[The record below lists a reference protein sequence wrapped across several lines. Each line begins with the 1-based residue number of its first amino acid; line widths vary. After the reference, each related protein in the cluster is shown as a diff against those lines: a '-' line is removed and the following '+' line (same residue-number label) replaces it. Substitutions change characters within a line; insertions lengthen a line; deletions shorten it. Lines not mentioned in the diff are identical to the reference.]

1 MVLYFVGQDQEAM
14 RKFVAFVDESD
25 VGDAI
30 EIFQGPY
37 EDRWV
42 IQMNIGESDEYSL
55 CLNFDNAFL
64 GLDEFK
70 KVRELAFF
78 RVIKED

>member
-1 MVLYFVGQDQEAM
+1 MVLYFVGSDQEAM
-14 RKFVAFVDESD
+14 RKFVAFVEESD
-25 VGDAI
+25 VGDAV

-37 EDRWV
+37 EDIWV
-42 IQMNIGESDEYSL
+42 IRMNIGESEEYAL
-55 CLNFDNAFL
+55 CLDFDKAFL
-64 GLDEFK
+64 GADEFK